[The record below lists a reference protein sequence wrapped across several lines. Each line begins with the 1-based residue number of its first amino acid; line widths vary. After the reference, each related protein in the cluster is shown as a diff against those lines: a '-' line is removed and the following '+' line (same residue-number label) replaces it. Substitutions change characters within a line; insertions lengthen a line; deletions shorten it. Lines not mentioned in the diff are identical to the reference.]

1 MSGLLLKDLLNLKH
15 QGRIYLL
22 IIAVY
27 AVLAFFQQDAS
38 FLVWITVFLSMM
50 SVVNAMAYDEN
61 ARWDRYALTMPSKV
75 DDDFLEKIFGI
86 DPADTVQYAG
96 RLSMSAASADSVMA
110 VQPVPGKEDQVREAL
125 EERLEFVRESFRQFQ
140 PESYEKAQAGT
151 VCQEG
156 DSLFLLILGRE
167 GEDPAQEIQ
176 AAQSDLR
183 DWLGN

>member
-1 MSGLLLKDLLNLKH
+1 MKGGLALLVAGMMVLSGCQASPSSAADGEEGLE
-15 QGRIYLL
+15 
-22 IIAVY
+22 AV
-27 AVLAFFQQDAS
+27 VDQ
-38 FLVWITVFLSMM
+38 LS
-50 SVVNAMAYDEN
+50 S
-61 ARWDRYALTMPSKV
+61 RYALTMPSKV